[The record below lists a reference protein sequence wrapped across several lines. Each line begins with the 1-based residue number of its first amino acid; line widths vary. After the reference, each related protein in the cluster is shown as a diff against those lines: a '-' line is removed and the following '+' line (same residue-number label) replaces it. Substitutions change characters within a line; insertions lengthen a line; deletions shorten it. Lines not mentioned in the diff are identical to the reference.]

1 MKSLA
6 ALTSALWAFLA
17 LTLSSAFAQQCL
29 EKNLIYW
36 QGFPPGGEAD
46 QSARHQQIVLKRKC
60 PGIETV
66 VQYKPGASGAIMWS
80 QMNNLPG
87 DGYNII
93 GITLPHIVLQPLE
106 GLVQYK
112 TEDITPVYWFRYMPD
127 AVIVPEQSPIKTFQD
142 LIRMAKA
149 QPGHLTLAGS
159 GSNSAN
165 HAAHEKLNLMAGIQ
179 TTYVPFKGTG
189 DLVPAVIGGHV
200 SGAMAYSAF
209 AVNHKG
215 KVRALAVA
223 MDKRN
228 PQLPDVPTFRE
239 LGLDWVDGGY
249 GGIGVPKS
257 TPPELRKR
265 LSDLWAVLNAD
276 PEMKELATKSGFEL
290 IDISVDKVDAFMR
303 ERIQAYQP
311 VAKRLGLI
319 K

>member
-1 MKSLA
+1 MKSIA
-6 ALTSALWAFLA
+6 AITIALWACVA
-17 LTLSSAFAQQCL
+17 LTLSSASAQPCL

-66 VQYKPGASGAIMWS
+66 VQYKPGASGALMWA

-87 DGYNII
+87 DGYNIV

-142 LIRMAKA
+142 LVRMAKA
-149 QPGHLTLAGS
+149 QPGQLTLAGS
-159 GSNSAN
+159 GTNTAN
-165 HAAHEKLNLMAGIQ
+165 HAAHEKLNLVTGIQ

-200 SGAMAYSAF
+200 AGAMAYSAF

-290 IDISVDKVDAFMR
+290 IDVSVDKVDAFMK
-303 ERIQAYQP
+303 ERIQAYMP
-311 VAKRLGLI
+311 VARRLGLI